1 MPFHTPAE
9 RGRQARKGQP
19 ARFGFGFRFPLF
31 GFFGRRPT
39 RGEAF
44 RRPIRFGGIIKQGKQ
59 VFVRQPP
66 VFAIRPVPQRPT
78 GLTKRPTRKPTA
90 LPILAITR
98 RSQRLS
104 TPQTVQTTGA
114 APAVIGER
122 RAQTQTEIA
131 AMRKAAPRAVDPNL
145 VRLAN
150 RQTPRVPPTR
160 KRLLGGGSFGGIR
173 ARGVGFTG

>member
-19 ARFGFGFRFPLF
+19 RPAGFGFRFPLF
-31 GFFGRRPT
+31 GFFGRRPA
-39 RGEAF
+39 R
-44 RRPIRFGGIIKQGKQ
+44 GGIRKEGRR

-66 VFAIRPVPQRPT
+66 VKTILPQIKRPT
-78 GLTKRPTRKPTA
+78 GLSNRPTSRPTA
-90 LPILAITR
+90 LPILAIER
-98 RSQRLS
+98 RSRILAA
-104 TPQTVQTTGA
+104 PQATQTTGA
-114 APAVIGER
+114 APAAIGSR
-122 RAQTQTEIA
+122 RTLTSKELA
-131 AMRKAAPRAVDPNL
+131 ATRKAAPRAVDPNL

-150 RQTPRVPPTR
+150 RQTPRVPPQR